1 MFTNVEWDVEDDE
14 KLHISLFGKKKKKMK
29 DKSIKVHDHSSID
42 PSLTK
47 VKKFKLSK
55 RLAGDKSIK
64 AKKDKKSV
72 DFQIVESPRKT
83 KESKSSALAD
93 KVAKKMSGARF
104 RWINEKL
111 YTCTSTDAVKLFSE
125 DPHLFTLYHQ
135 GFREQVHQWPLN
147 PLENLIEYVRGLP
160 PQTII
165 ADFGCGEAKLAQ
177 SVPHTVHSFDF
188 VAVNEYVTPCDMSN
202 VPLDDSS
209 VDVGVF
215 CLSLMGTNLVD
226 YFIEARR
233 VLRLKGTLKVYEI
246 QSRLSSIDSFVS
258 QVESIGFK
266 LTGKKCLNKLFID
279 LEFKLRKKSVPCS
292 SCKDITLKPCLYKR
306 R

>member
-1 MFTNVEWDVEDDE
+1 MT
-14 KLHISLFGKKKKKMK
+14 
-29 DKSIKVHDHSSID
+29 
-42 PSLTK
+42 
-47 VKKFKLSK
+47 
-55 RLAGDKSIK
+55 GDKSIK

-72 DFQIVESPRKT
+72 AFQRVESPRKT

-135 GFREQVHQWPLN
+135 GFREQAHQWPLN
-147 PLENLIEYVRGLP
+147 PLENLIEYVQGLP
-160 PQTII
+160 PQAII

-188 VAVNEYVTPCDMSN
+188 VAVNEHVTPCDMSN

-215 CLSLMGTNLVD
+215 CLSLMGTNLID

-233 VLRLKGTLKVYEI
+233 VLKLKGILKVYEI

-258 QVESIGFK
+258 QVESVGFK
-266 LTGKKCLNKLFID
+266 LTGRECLNKLFID
-279 LEFKLRKKSVPCS
+279 LEFKLRKKSIPRS
-292 SCKDITLKPCLYKR
+292 FCKDITLKPCLYKR